1 MEKVFIILS
10 NSYERVT
17 GEHGST
23 VICSVHTSL
32 ALANSEM
39 NRMIVSDNKLTE
51 PQPFEDWMQ
60 DNKDTFNSYED
71 AEIMYLNEIHMMQDQ
86 LEYHYHIQEWD
97 VTSK

>member
-1 MEKVFIILS
+1 MEKVFIIVS

-39 NRMIVSDNKLTE
+39 NKMIVRDDKIVE
-51 PQPFEDWMQ
+51 PKSFQDWMQ
-60 DNKDTFNSYED
+60 DNKDAFNSYED
-71 AEIMYLNEIHMMQDQ
+71 AETMYLNEIYMMQDP

-97 VTSK
+97 VK

>member
-23 VICSVHTSL
+23 VICSIHTSL
-32 ALANSEM
+32 TLANSEM
-39 NRMIVSDNKLTE
+39 NRMIIRDNKLVE
-51 PQPFEDWMQ
+51 PQSFEDWMQ
-60 DNKDTFNSYED
+60 EIGCNFTNYED
-71 AEIMYLNEIHMMQDQ
+71 AELEYLNEIHMMQDP
-86 LEYHYHIQEWD
+86 LEYHYHIQEWN